1 MHFAHFKDPLAVENQ
16 KEQDKQVNA
25 QAKYLK
31 CEKLPKRK
39 KNIVAYESDINA
51 LESLLKLQN
60 LCTVLRI
67 YLWIYK
73 ERLEHFWSHPCAL
86 TVNLQTKQTC
96 TILQQCHFIK
106 SSTPFHSRQIY

>member
-39 KNIVAYESDINA
+39 KNIVAYV
-51 LESLLKLQN
+51 SL
-60 LCTVLRI
+60 I
-67 YLWIYK
+67 
-73 ERLEHFWSHPCAL
+73 
-86 TVNLQTKQTC
+86 
-96 TILQQCHFIK
+96 
-106 SSTPFHSRQIY
+106 